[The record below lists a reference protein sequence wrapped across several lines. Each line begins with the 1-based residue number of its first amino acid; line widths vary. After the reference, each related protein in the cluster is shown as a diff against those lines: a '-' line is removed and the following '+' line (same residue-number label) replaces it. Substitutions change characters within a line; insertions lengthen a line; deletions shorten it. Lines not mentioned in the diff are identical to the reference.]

1 MSKRHKNLHSTVS
14 VFQLVTLEVSPFI
27 QLLSSAHKVF
37 VIVQSSQFLIC
48 GRFGTIGTI
57 LPLQKTE
64 NFEAMILVG
73 KKLQMTQIL

>member
-37 VIVQSSQFLIC
+37 VIVQSSQFLSV
-48 GRFGTIGTI
+48 GG
-57 LPLQKTE
+57 
-64 NFEAMILVG
+64 LV
-73 KKLQMTQIL
+73 Q